1 MALELA
7 HVPAGAPRAGGAFA
21 RWLGRTVLRLGG
33 WRVTGAF
40 PDVPRAMIIA
50 APHSSMWDAVWG
62 LAAKLA
68 MGLHV
73 EFMAKQEAFFW
84 PLGAILRALG
94 GFPVDR
100 RAATGVVDQLIE
112 RVHSRDR
119 LWMVIAPEG
128 TRRRVERWKT
138 GFWKIAMAANLPV
151 VCVTFHYPD
160 KTIGIG
166 PTVTMSGDLE
176 RDMATLREFY
186 RPFQGKHRGTV

>member
-7 HVPAGAPRAGGAFA
+7 HVPSSAPRAGGAIA
-21 RWLGRTVLRLGG
+21 RWLGRVILRAGG

-40 PDVPRAMIIA
+40 PDVPKAMIIA
-50 APHSSMWDAVWG
+50 APHSSMWDALWG

-68 MGLHV
+68 MGIHV

-84 PLGAILRALG
+84 PLGPVLRALG

-100 RAATGVVDQLIE
+100 KAAMGVVDQLIDRMRSHE
-112 RVHSRDR
+112 R

-138 GFWKIAMAANLPV
+138 VFWKIAMANAVPV
-151 VCVTFHYPD
+151 VAATFHYPD
-160 KTIGIG
+160 RTIGIG
-166 PTVTMSGDLE
+166 PAFTMTGDLDA
-176 RDMATLREFY
+176 DMARLREFF